1 MPKKKP
7 VFNKTI
13 RTTVHDPSID
23 PMSIEAQINHAKL
36 DHQELDDQSLKPKV
50 TQPSLPSNA
59 VRKPIE
65 RNPPIRTESFK
76 PKQRVIDKLMDE
88 NNHYLA
94 QIREKVEQ
102 GASKATIDALLMM
115 PPGTID
121 RLLMKGKEST
131 DKRCKYKKFYLL
143 YRRWAGEAR
152 SVAEAVT
159 LHKTPEK
166 WMDRNSSNK
175 LLESEEDRT
184 ILQQQPALTNGH
196 NSGLSAEKM
205 LEALKILQEQGISI
219 DEALSKDAIILDTT
233 TTPLLPNKDDDEDD

>member
-1 MPKKKP
+1 
-7 VFNKTI
+7 
-13 RTTVHDPSID
+13 
-23 PMSIEAQINHAKL
+23 
-36 DHQELDDQSLKPKV
+36 
-50 TQPSLPSNA
+50 
-59 VRKPIE
+59 
-65 RNPPIRTESFK
+65 
-76 PKQRVIDKLMDE
+76 MDS

-121 RLLMKGKEST
+121 RLLAKGKEST

-184 ILQQQPALTNGH
+184 IIQQQQQPSLTNGH

-219 DEALSKDAIILDTT
+219 DEALAKDSIVIDGTV
-233 TTPLLPNKDDDEDD
+233 NREDDEDD